1 MFIMFSVDV
10 VSADSDIVEELEGA
24 DREEMSPSTPERL
37 ESPGPASL
45 ERKQTTVLD
54 VLQKETG
61 RRRLL
66 NPGGMFL
73 HSSTYLLQYT
83 TLSEL
88 P

>member
-10 VSADSDIVEELEGA
+10 VSEHSDIVEELEGA

-45 ERKQTTVLD
+45 ERRQTSLSD
-54 VLQKETG
+54 LLQKETD

-66 NPGGMFL
+66 KPGGMFL

>member
-1 MFIMFSVDV
+1 MFIMFSVHV
-10 VSADSDIVEELEGA
+10 VSADSVIVEELEGA
-24 DREEMSPSTPERL
+24 DLEEMSPSTPERL

-45 ERKQTTVLD
+45 ERKQRTLLD
-54 VLQKETG
+54 VLQKETD

-66 NPGGMFL
+66 NPGGMFV